1 MRRRSWTNAQTSF
14 RQGHHSLPSNL
25 LPGNFA
31 MASMVMPL
39 QSRDHWSNG
48 LMLNNRGGPLGN
60 LRNVLHALRKAPEWH
75 GVLAYDVFAARTIT
89 TKPPPW
95 SDEALEWWMDY
106 HDFRACEWFQEQ
118 GIPVTVGM
126 VGRGIQVVAGE
137 NPYIPCV
144 ITLKP

>member
-31 MASMVMPL
+31 MASMVM
-39 QSRDHWSNG
+39 
-48 LMLNNRGGPLGN
+48 N
-60 LRNVLHALRKAPEWH
+60 LRNVLHALRKGPEWH